1 MVSAVVAV
9 CPLFPPA
16 TFVRPTIEALL
27 FELKALIETGC
38 GIAEIDSLLEED
50 GFEPSVPGVKEP
62 VSVAEGELRGI
73 ERDQPKKSGFLSGYR
88 RFESISLQRRVGC
101 ELDFLNHGR
110 RRPFVCHDMAFG
122 IWVGLSPKE
131 TRSRGW
137 D

>member
-1 MVSAVVAV
+1 MVNLRLSIVKIRFCYRVGLLSPGLGAVSKNAVVW
-9 CPLFPPA
+9 
-16 TFVRPTIEALL
+16 
-27 FELKALIETGC
+27 G
-38 GIAEIDSLLEED
+38 D
-50 GFEPSVPGVKEP
+50 
-62 VSVAEGELRGI
+62 RG
-73 ERDQPKKSGFLSGYR
+73 
-88 RFESISLQRRVGC
+88 FESISLQRGVGC